1 MNASKFLIASICGV
15 LLSACAGPTI
25 STARLST
32 ETYAP
37 TKADR
42 VTVITSGKNIQ
53 KPYVEIGLIDAEEG
67 PGTQSYEE
75 IIAAIKVKA
84 AQMGADAIIISTGSK
99 NQGMMPIGG
108 VLMSING
115 KSVKAISIRW
125 SN

>member
-1 MNASKFLIASICGV
+1 MSVLKFLIATFCGV